1 MTTATTLAAPR
12 AGERPEVSSTLAV
25 RAFLLILWRDV
36 FVTVKQ
42 FPVFLTQVVAQPFF
56 FLFIFGKV
64 LGTLGLT
71 QAGFAAILLP
81 GMVGLQAFF
90 SALQDT
96 ATPLMV
102 EFSYTREI
110 EDRLLAPIPVWLVG
124 AEKMVFGTLR
134 GTLAGLI
141 TIPLGLL
148 VLDDVHWSVSALPG
162 VLLVIMLGCLVSAAI
177 GLLIGTSVPPN
188 QISIMMSIVLLPLMF
203 TGSTSFPW
211 MGLGQ
216 LVWFQVIC
224 AMNPLTYL
232 SEGLRVLVVPGM
244 QSIPLSVDLAVLAAA
259 AVVFALLGLR
269 SFTRRAID

>member
-162 VLLVIMLGCLVSAAI
+162 VLLVIML
-177 GLLIGTSVPPN
+177 IGTSVPPN